1 MDNKCSFLSCVQLFI
16 ITNNTGNR
24 EPHTPEMM
32 YLFESVEI
40 KKVNS

>member
-1 MDNKCSFLSCVQLFI
+1 MDNKCPFLSCVQLF

-40 KKVNS
+40 KKINS